1 MRRIENQKAREGSMV
16 GAISLIATLLGTAT
30 ACVTER
36 FRAHRDAIETGAGFL
51 LIGGL
56 MLMGSALPAIL

>member
-1 MRRIENQKAREGSMV
+1 MV

-30 ACVTER
+30 ACVAER

-56 MLMGSALPAIL
+56 MLMGSALPGIL